1 MCDTK
6 NRLLAEKAVGNLIAY
21 NKAYKEKKD
30 LIKSNFDD
38 ILLKIN
44 TKLVQSDIDISDLTK
59 VSELLSE
66 FNFKNELEECDVL
79 VHKKI
84 HNLSNQNLDT
94 ISVTYKYLIIKD
106 NYYKTS
112 KDILLIIYI
121 TDKKWDILLE

>member
-6 NRLLAEKAVGNLIAY
+6 NRLLAEKAVDNLINY
-21 NKAYKEKKD
+21 SKVYKEKKD

-44 TKLVQSDIDISDLTK
+44 TKLVQSDIDISDLNK

-94 ISVTYKYLIIKD
+94 ISVTYKYLVIKD

-112 KDILLIIYI
+112 KDILLIMYI

>member
-6 NRLLAEKAVGNLIAY
+6 NRLLAERVVDNLINY
-21 NKAYKEKKD
+21 SKVYKEKKD

-44 TKLVQSDIDISDLTK
+44 TKLVHSDIDISDLTK

-94 ISVTYKYLIIKD
+94 ISVTYKYLVIKD

-112 KDILLIIYI
+112 KDILLIMYI

>member
-6 NRLLAEKAVGNLIAY
+6 NRLLAEKAVDNLINY
-21 NKAYKEKKD
+21 SKVYKEKKD
-30 LIKSNFDD
+30 LIKSNFHD
-38 ILLKIN
+38 IILKIN
-44 TKLVQSDIDISDLTK
+44 TKLVQSDIDISDLNK

-94 ISVTYKYLIIKD
+94 ISVTYKYLVIKD

-112 KDILLIIYI
+112 KDILLIMYI

>member
-6 NRLLAEKAVGNLIAY
+6 NRLLAEKAVDNLINY
-21 NKAYKEKKD
+21 SKVYKEKKD

-38 ILLKIN
+38 IILKIN
-44 TKLVQSDIDISDLTK
+44 TKLVQSDIDISDLNK

-94 ISVTYKYLIIKD
+94 ISVTYKYLVIKD

-112 KDILLIIYI
+112 KDILLIMYI